1 MNFTRL
7 FASAAFA
14 AVTCLAQSDLA
25 LPHIAGT
32 VFSAAGTTPDDIRK
46 TVDDFRLV
54 TGAAVNPPGS
64 PGSPLNR
71 RDINWDGVPDALSAP
86 GALPPDF
93 FNKNSARG
101 AVFSSQEKGW
111 VGFQVSGKAGIT
123 DVRFDNFLAGYSEIF
138 KTFSAERLFSSTGS
152 HVYDVDFFI
161 PGTQDRGSVHS
172 FGAVFTNVAIPTTSS
187 MEYFTA
193 DGVSLGKY
201 YVRVS
206 PKGLSFLGVS
216 FPGSVIAKVRIT
228 PGTAALGTEDKPAE
242 GVNIV
247 VLDDFLY
254 SEPVKK

>member
-7 FASAAFA
+7 LTSAALTA
-14 AVTCLAQSDLA
+14 AMCFAQSDLA

-32 VFSAAGTTPDDIRK
+32 VFSAAGAAPDDIRK

-54 TGAAVNPPGS
+54 TGAAVNAPGS
-64 PGSPLNR
+64 PGAAENR
-71 RDINWDGVPDALSAP
+71 RDINWDGVPDAVSAP

-101 AVFSSQEKGW
+101 VVFSSQEKGW
-111 VGFQVSGKAGIT
+111 VGFQVSGKAGVT
-123 DVRFDNFLAGYSEIF
+123 DVRFDNFLYGYSDIF

-152 HVYDVDFFI
+152 HVYDVDFFV
-161 PGTQDRGSVHS
+161 PGTQDRGSAHS

-187 MEYFTA
+187 IEYFTA

-201 YVRVS
+201 YVRVAAR
-206 PKGLSFLGVS
+206 GLSFLGVS
-216 FPGSVIAKVRIT
+216 FPGRVIAKVRIT
-228 PGTAALGTEDKPAE
+228 PGTDSLGVADNPGG